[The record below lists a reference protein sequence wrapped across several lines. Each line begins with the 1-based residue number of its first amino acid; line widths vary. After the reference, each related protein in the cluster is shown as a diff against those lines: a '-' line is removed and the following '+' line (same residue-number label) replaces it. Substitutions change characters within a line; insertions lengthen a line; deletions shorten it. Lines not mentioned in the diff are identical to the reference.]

1 MNEQITGAL
10 FKRMVLHGAA
20 VITAQKQA
28 INDLNVFPVPDGD
41 TGTNM
46 SMTIGTA
53 VTELRKSEP
62 ATVEQAAS
70 VTASALLRGARGN
83 SGVILS
89 LLFRGLSKALK
100 GRETADAAAFAAA
113 MQEGV
118 SAAYKAVMKPAEGT
132 VLTVSRL
139 AAKQAVDT
147 AAAGETDLE
156 RVLEDAIRVGYAAL
170 AQTTEMNPVL
180 KKAGVVDAGGA
191 GFLLAIDS
199 DADRLAMGIAAHLDD
214 EAELAEIERVFNA
227 IVDRDLVEEYR
238 AVSELVEA
246 LPADARAEDI
256 ESAVAACLGL
266 LEGVLD
272 CFDPANWLRDD
283 KDYELLL
290 ESTSRVGFNDAQLA
304 VSDAVFERFGAML
317 AQGEPYGNDTSM

>member
-1 MNEQITGAL
+1 MRSGELARLAGVTVRTLRHYHAIGLLEEPARGANGYRDYTPQHLLRVLRIRQLASLGLPLDRVGEMLSELDAGRADGPAEGAPVIGTVLDELDAALADQIARLEEQRRVVARLRSGAL
-10 FKRMVLHGAA
+10 EADFPERAAGA
-20 VITAQKQA
+20 
-28 INDLNVFPVPDGD
+28 L
-41 TGTNM
+41 
-46 SMTIGTA
+46 
-53 VTELRKSEP
+53 
-62 ATVEQAAS
+62 
-70 VTASALLRGARGN
+70 
-83 SGVILS
+83 
-89 LLFRGLSKALK
+89 
-100 GRETADAAAFAAA
+100 AA
-113 MQEGV
+113 MQ
-118 SAAYKAVMKPAEGT
+118 
-132 VLTVSRL
+132 RL
-139 AAKQAVDT
+139 
-147 AAAGETDLE
+147 GE
-156 RVLEDAIRVGYAAL
+156 R
-170 AQTTEMNPVL
+170 
-180 KKAGVVDAGGA
+180 AGGA

-238 AVSELVEA
+238 DVSELVEA

-317 AQGEPYGNDTSM
+317 AQGKPYGNDTSM

>member
-1 MNEQITGAL
+1 MRSGELARLAGVTVRTLRHYHAIGLLEEPARGANGYRDYTPQHLLRVLRIRQLASLGLPARPRRRDAVGARRRQGGRPADGAPVIGTVLDELDAALADQIARLEEQRRVVARLRSGAL
-10 FKRMVLHGAA
+10 EADFPERAAGA
-20 VITAQKQA
+20 
-28 INDLNVFPVPDGD
+28 L
-41 TGTNM
+41 
-46 SMTIGTA
+46 
-53 VTELRKSEP
+53 
-62 ATVEQAAS
+62 
-70 VTASALLRGARGN
+70 
-83 SGVILS
+83 
-89 LLFRGLSKALK
+89 
-100 GRETADAAAFAAA
+100 AA
-113 MQEGV
+113 MQ
-118 SAAYKAVMKPAEGT
+118 
-132 VLTVSRL
+132 RL
-139 AAKQAVDT
+139 
-147 AAAGETDLE
+147 GE
-156 RVLEDAIRVGYAAL
+156 R
-170 AQTTEMNPVL
+170 
-180 KKAGVVDAGGA
+180 AGGA

-246 LPADARAEDI
+246 LPADARAEDV